1 MQTIWQFR
9 FTVRFGIAEE
19 DEEDDAL
26 LGPLSL
32 TTFHHY
38 KCRHFPRLCQFSA
51 PFCPCHSL
59 FSHSSRHLHNTA
71 AVSLH
76 SVTSA
81 HELCYHLLPSTTRTF
96 RREKKETSSQS
107 AVLISDIC
115 KTCDHLHCLCSSSST
130 ELDNSLNDNCQ
141 RCCVHTLS
149 FDKERGRQKW
159 TISDFK
165 AKFRKD
171 APSLSYLLIGQRCKM
186 RLVQLLKLWLL
197 YVANYQ
203 LHLTLPRWRLLL
215 LLFRWL
221 LLVVDLEKWKRKW

>member
-1 MQTIWQFR
+1 MLYSVHFHLAL
-9 FTVRFGIAEE
+9 FT
-19 DEEDDAL
+19 
-26 LGPLSL
+26 
-32 TTFHHY
+32 TTSVVT
-38 KCRHFPRLCQFSA
+38 FPGSVNSA

-71 AVSLH
+71 AVSLLH
-76 SVTSA
+76 TSDQ
-81 HELCYHLLPSTTRTF
+81 CSW
-96 RREKKETSSQS
+96 
-107 AVLISDIC
+107 AVLSSAAVDDKNVPKRKKKLLVKVRC
-115 KTCDHLHCLCSSSST
+115 SLATFAKCDHLHCLCSSST

-159 TISDFK
+159 TISNFK

-171 APSLSYLLIGQRCKM
+171 ASSSSSYLLIGQRCKM

-203 LHLTLPRWRLLL
+203 LHLTLPRWLLGL